1 MNTENEEILTDTA
14 SKLVGTWTEMRRSSF
29 CCARGKISA
38 RKILKT
44 VVPELVQILSMVH
57 AHVPY
62 QNVLCWKGADTSVL
76 LEDGLTSIRKNLVP
90 AEKKKPP
97 NKTPQKKT
105 PFSQIK
111 NFACN

>member
-62 QNVLCWKGADTSVL
+62 QNVRCWKGADTSVL

-90 AEKKKPP
+90 AEK
-97 NKTPQKKT
+97 NNR
-105 PFSQIK
+105 QIK
-111 NFACN
+111 RRKKNSLQSN